1 MSKIESIIEF
11 SCYDDNKPSDVEW
24 TLKKKDVALI
34 AEDIKK
40 DLIEE
45 IRGYAE
51 HVGDAIRCIEGF

>member
-11 SCYDDNKPSDVEW
+11 NCTDNKPSDVDW
-24 TLKKKDVALI
+24 TLSKKDVAMI

-45 IRGYAE
+45 IRNKPQTWE
-51 HVGDAIRCIEGF
+51 DALEAVQEF

>member
-11 SCYDDNKPSDVEW
+11 SCTDNKPSDCDW
-24 TLKKKDVALI
+24 TLSKKDVAMI

-45 IRGYAE
+45 IKNSAE
-51 HVGDAIRCIEGF
+51 HVDDAVRCIESF

>member
-11 SCYDDNKPSDVEW
+11 SCTDNKPSDVDW
-24 TLKKKDVALI
+24 TLSKKDVAMI

-45 IRGYAE
+45 IRNKPQTWE
-51 HVGDAIRCIEGF
+51 DALEAVQEF